1 VLNLRL
7 KKNKFSEFACFKE
20 AVINVLVE
28 SPTMLRKSIL
38 YILLFPLG
46 SSLIAQDLSF
56 PVRDT
61 WSFNTAYL
69 MPAHKWECGIY
80 QPFRYGL
87 SNKLEIHAN
96 AIILP
101 LIPNAGIK
109 VALGSHDGFVFA
121 SDHFISSQTIFL
133 NVVSREGIGG
143 LISPEFDFPFIIAIS
158 NSFIVSKPIG
168 TESLLSGSAGFV
180 FAFRGDKP
188 DPQSTIDLPV
198 IYPRMTHS
206 YEGITFRA
214 GISYKGAFTRKLFY
228 EEGLQS
234 FFVTRSKNNFFAEN
248 SGSLMWAAGRA
259 IRIKAGYI
267 LSYGKYP
274 FDGHWQLWPTIDIV
288 FGSRI

>member
-1 VLNLRL
+1 
-7 KKNKFSEFACFKE
+7 
-20 AVINVLVE
+20 
-28 SPTMLRKSIL
+28 MLRKSML
-38 YILLFPLG
+38 YILLFLQG
-46 SSLIAQDLSF
+46 TSLIAQDLPF
-56 PVRDT
+56 PLRDT

-69 MPAHKWECGIY
+69 IPAHKWECGIY

-109 VALGSHDGFVFA
+109 IALGSRDGFVFA
-121 SDHFISSQTIFL
+121 SDHFISSQTIFMK
-133 NVVSREGIGG
+133 VVSREGIGG
-143 LISPEFDFPFIIAIS
+143 LISPEFDFPLIIAIS
-158 NSFIVSKPIG
+158 NSFLVSKPIG
-168 TESLLSGSAGFV
+168 SESLLSGSAGFI

-188 DPQSTIDLPV
+188 NPQSTIDLPV

-206 YEGITFRA
+206 YEGITIRS
-214 GISYKGAFTRKLFY
+214 GVSYKGAFTRKLFY
-228 EEGLQS
+228 EEGLQF

-274 FDGHWQLWPTIDIV
+274 FGGHWQLWPTIDIV

>member
-1 VLNLRL
+1 L
-7 KKNKFSEFACFKE
+7 KRNKFSDFERFKE
-20 AVINVLVE
+20 AVINVIIK

-61 WSFNTAYL
+61 WSFNSAFL

-109 VALGSHDGFVFA
+109 VALGSRDGFVFA

-188 DPQSTIDLPV
+188 NPQSTIDLPV

-206 YEGITFRA
+206 YEGITFKA

-228 EEGLQS
+228 EEALQS

-274 FDGHWQLWPTIDIV
+274 FGGHWQLWPTIDIV